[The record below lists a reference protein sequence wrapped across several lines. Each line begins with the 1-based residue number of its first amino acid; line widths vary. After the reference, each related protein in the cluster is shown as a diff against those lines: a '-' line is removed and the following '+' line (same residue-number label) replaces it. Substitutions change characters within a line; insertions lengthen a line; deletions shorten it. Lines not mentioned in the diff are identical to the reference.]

1 MKVIRTFVAVLI
13 DNDIRRRIA
22 EVQSRLK
29 QLAPDVKWVAPEN
42 FHITLKFLG
51 NVDEAVM
58 PDIISAVEE
67 GTQGFSSFDL
77 GISGAGAF
85 PNPARA
91 RVVWVGSTDGREKL
105 ADLVRSIDKQLTE
118 LGFEKEDKPFKA
130 HVTIGRVKTSRF
142 LRTLAEGIGKVDA
155 DNLGSQRVSGVA
167 VMSSELGRE
176 GPTYT
181 PIRIIEF

>member
-13 DNDIRRRIA
+13 DNEIRRRIA

-58 PDIISAVEE
+58 PDVILAVED
-67 GTQGFSSFDL
+67 GAHGLSPFDL
-77 GISGAGAF
+77 TISSVGAF
-85 PNPARA
+85 PSPARA

-105 ADLVRSIDKQLTE
+105 TELARSVDKKLVE
-118 LGFEKEDKPFKA
+118 LGFEKEDKPFNA
-130 HVTIGRVKTSRF
+130 HITIGRVKTSRF
-142 LRTLAEGIGKVDA
+142 LRALAEGMEKVDA
-155 DNLGSQRVSGVA
+155 DDLGSLRISGVA
-167 VMSSELGRE
+167 VMRSDLECE
-176 GPTYT
+176 GPTYA
-181 PIRIIEF
+181 PVRIIEF